1 MIAKSVGLDI
11 PSSFIGNE
19 KQEVQ
24 LFANSLSALITKP
37 LKTGENVLLDNK
49 IYTLATEK
57 CTDNDISNLLDKF
70 FPSYLQECLD
80 KAYELRVFYL
90 DGKCY
95 TMAIFSQLD
104 EQTKIDFRRYNSKK
118 PNRCVPFILPEN
130 IAFLIDK
137 FMKTIDLNTG
147 SIDIVVTK
155 DGRYV
160 FLEVNPVG
168 QFGMVSFPC
177 NYYLEEKVA
186 EYLTKN
192 DF

>member
-11 PSSFIGNE
+11 PNSFIGNE

-24 LFANSLSALITKP
+24 LFANSLGALITKP

-49 IYTLATEK
+49 KYTLATEK
-57 CTDNDISNLLDKF
+57 CSDNDISNLLDKF

-104 EQTKIDFRRYNSKK
+104 EQTKIDFRRYNFKK